1 MIIIPFNSFNS
12 NDVYIKKQNCQIMAA
27 ITNITLKF
35 ESMIKKPLMASHT
48 FFAVVTFAFAYINS
62 IVIQH
67 YHSIIH
73 LSIIL

>member
-1 MIIIPFNSFNS
+1 MIIIPFNSFKS
-12 NDVYIKKQNCQIMAA
+12 NNVYTKKQNCQIMAT

-35 ESMIKKPLMASHT
+35 ESMIKKLIMASHA
-48 FFAVVTFAFAYINS
+48 FFAVVTFAFSYISS